1 MINIFYN
8 EWRGFLRNKLFIF
21 FTSFFIILLLI
32 VTYFAIIQN
41 NKQIQSQNEAHNHI
55 RSQWDEIDSTN
66 AHSAAHFGT
75 YAFKSNTILNSLDDG
90 INSVTGVVLR
100 LEGHKQNDV
109 SFSEVSQSLEISKFG
124 KLKPSL
130 LFQFIIPLFLIFL
143 SFNSY
148 TSEVS
153 SGRLKL
159 LIIQG
164 DSLSKIVFAKIVT
177 ILSLSFLLLSLSIFI
192 QYSFNFSILSFDEI
206 FRLVIFFFGYIIYYF
221 IIITLTILLSILF
234 KNSISALSTMIIVWL
249 LWTVFLPKTIGNFTE
264 SLSPLPTRFELKT
277 EMKEDRSKGIDGHNP
292 SDERRYQLE
301 KETLEK
307 YNVDSLSQLPI
318 NFSGILLQAD
328 EEYGNK
334 VWDKHFGNV
343 YSILK
348 EQKRNYQFSGLVNP
362 FASLQSLSTGSCGT
376 DLIHHLD
383 FLSKAEIYRR
393 YFVKE
398 LNNEYTFVS
407 TEGENA
413 YLSDNE
419 FFKSIND
426 FNYLTPNF
434 FSVLHNYL
442 YDIIFLFSWILFL
455 IFFIVLKSRK
465 LII

>member
-1 MINIFYN
+1 
-8 EWRGFLRNKLFIF
+8 
-21 FTSFFIILLLI
+21 
-32 VTYFAIIQN
+32 
-41 NKQIQSQNEAHNHI
+41 
-55 RSQWDEIDSTN
+55 
-66 AHSAAHFGT
+66 
-75 YAFKSNTILNSLDDG
+75 
-90 INSVTGVVLR
+90 
-100 LEGHKQNDV
+100 
-109 SFSEVSQSLEISKFG
+109 
-124 KLKPSL
+124 
-130 LFQFIIPLFLIFL
+130 
-143 SFNSY
+143 
-148 TSEVS
+148 
-153 SGRLKL
+153 
-159 LIIQG
+159 
-164 DSLSKIVFAKIVT
+164 
-177 ILSLSFLLLSLSIFI
+177 
-192 QYSFNFSILSFDEI
+192 
-206 FRLVIFFFGYIIYYF
+206 
-221 IIITLTILLSILF
+221 
-234 KNSISALSTMIIVWL
+234 MIIVWL

-264 SLSPLPTRFELKT
+264 SLSPLPTRFELKS

-292 SDERRYQLE
+292 SDERRHQLE

-348 EQKRNYQFSGLVNP
+348 EQKRNYQLSGLVNP

-426 FNYLTPNF
+426 FNYLIPNF
-434 FSVLHNYL
+434 SSVLYYYL